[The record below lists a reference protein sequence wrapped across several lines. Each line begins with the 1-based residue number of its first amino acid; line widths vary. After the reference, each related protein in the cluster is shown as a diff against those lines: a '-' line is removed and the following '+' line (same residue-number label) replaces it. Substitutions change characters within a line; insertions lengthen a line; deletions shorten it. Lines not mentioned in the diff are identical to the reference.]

1 MTASVSTSF
10 SALANIVLLY
20 LSKMG
25 VIHFYLSIDEQKEL
39 EMLSHAPE
47 KKKKAIEELYDFKK
61 ECAFDEFDRQFNPL
75 LWFTLGCIASV
86 PAVEQYGF
94 HCFWIPVGII
104 VFLILEI
111 ILARRDRA
119 ILCCSKN
126 KVENVSTKN
135 DDSEDDEEQ
144 EDDKFPDPKDVETPA
159 DNEAAKADQLLP
171 SSLVSTTTSRQV
183 RQTLNKPKPR
193 STVVVRRPSISGAPF
208 YTAPRLSSR
217 VQR

>member
-1 MTASVSTSF
+1 
-10 SALANIVLLY
+10 
-20 LSKMG
+20 MG

-126 KVENVSTKN
+126 KVESVSTNN
-135 DDSEDDEEQ
+135 DDDDSDEDDEEQ
-144 EDDKFPDPKDVETPA
+144 EDDKFPAPKDVETPA
-159 DNEAAKADQLLP
+159 DNETPKADQLLP
-171 SSLVSTTTSRQV
+171 SSLVPTTTSRQV
-183 RQTLNKPKPR
+183 HQTLNKPKPR